1 MPFDLEVTTPDM
13 NSEAVE
19 SRMERNLA
27 AFERHAPHLHARL
40 SHMSDLATTLMV
52 DEDGK
57 LDIRFGNGSL
67 YRGNALVHTR
77 AKLEK
82 FIATQSRVYISMKNA
97 DNLLGTAGVFA
108 RWAAGYAATQGLD
121 LTEQR
126 LGSNSGF
133 AFVFGVG
140 LGLHLPA
147 VMSLTGCRNLVLVEP
162 NIEHIYHSLSTTE
175 WEDVFADA
183 QSRGGGVHFI
193 LERTVDGISGQIREV
208 ARRCGVSFLDGAYVH
223 QHYSTG
229 LLNSARRVFH
239 EEFSL
244 HLYGL
249 GFYEDELVMMSNAVS
264 NLGRGQSKAISN
276 ALPVRDTP
284 VFMCGSGPSLDDDI
298 AFVKANRDKVI
309 LVSLGSSLRIL
320 CAQGLA
326 PDYHVE
332 LENEEANAAN
342 IRRVAEEFGVPDS
355 TTLIASTSVR
365 PETASH
371 FSEIIY
377 YFRDRVSS
385 SILFRSGADALGA
398 CGPSVA
404 NAALIT
410 LLYMGFRKLYLFGVD
425 MGTRERDVYHSSQ
438 TYIGIGAAPEWG
450 SSNRFEVPGNF
461 GGTAYTEGIMNWS
474 RFTFENVVRL
484 HRDVECVNCSDG
496 VRIENAVPRLSRT
509 LVLPPGELDRTAV
522 KQKLFDDLP
531 DYDSELCR
539 ALWKRD
545 VLEAHASEILA
556 QIRTILAE
564 ADLALEGNLDWMR
577 KLYDLVIYEA
587 AGEPPTRTFLFG
599 TTVMMLASF
608 YWADGRLADPEARQ
622 VFRRAAVAEL
632 QKAYDR
638 MQTRYTR
645 LLDDVD
651 AYFAGELDEV
661 YATQSEAA

>member
-1 MPFDLEVTTPDM
+1 MQGEIDVSAPDM
-13 NSEAVE
+13 APAEIEA
-19 SRMERNLA
+19 RLARNFA
-27 AFERHAPHLHARL
+27 AFERFAPNLHAKL
-40 SHMSDLATTLMV
+40 THMSDLATSLV
-52 DEDGK
+52 VEDDGC

-67 YRGNALVHTR
+67 YRGDARAHTR

-82 FIATQSRVYISMKNA
+82 FVADQERVYISMKNA

-108 RWAAGYAATQGLD
+108 RWAAGYGEAHGHELADQRTAA
-121 LTEQR
+121 
-126 LGSNSGF
+126 NSGF

-140 LGLHLPA
+140 LGLHLPSI
-147 VMSLTGCRNLVLVEP
+147 MSLTGCRDLVLIEP
-162 NIEHIYHSLSTTE
+162 NIEHIHHSLYTSE
-175 WEDVFADA
+175 WADIFETA
-183 QSRGGGVHFI
+183 NKRGGGVHFI
-193 LERTVDGISGQIREV
+193 LERTVDTISGQIREV
-208 ARRCGVSFLDGAYVH
+208 ARRCGVSFLDGAYAH

-239 EEFSL
+239 EEFAL

-264 NLGRGQSKAISN
+264 NLGRGRAKAISS
-276 ALPVRDTP
+276 ALAVRDTP
-284 VFMCGSGPSLDDDI
+284 VFICGSGPSLDKDI
-298 AFVKANRDKVI
+298 GFVKENRDKVI

-320 CAQGLA
+320 RAQGLA

-342 IRRVAEEFGVPDS
+342 VRRVAEEFGVPES

-365 PETASH
+365 PETASY
-371 FSEIIY
+371 FAETIY

-385 SILFRSGADALGA
+385 TILFRAGADALGA

-425 MGTRERDVYHSSQ
+425 MGTRERDVYHSAQ
-438 TYIGIGAAPEWG
+438 TYIGIGAAREWG

-484 HRDVECVNCSDG
+484 HRDVDCVNCSDG
-496 VRIENAVPRLSRT
+496 VRIENVVPRLSRT
-509 LVLPPGELDRTAV
+509 LILPSKDLDRAAV

-531 DYDSELCR
+531 DYDGELCR
-539 ALWKRD
+539 SLWNRD
-545 VLEAHASEILA
+545 DLEVHFDDILM
-556 QIRTILAE
+556 QVRNILSG
-564 ADLALEGNLDWMR
+564 ADLALEANLDWAR
-577 KLYDLVIYEA
+577 QLYDLMIHEA
-587 AGEPPTRTFLFG
+587 AGEPPTRIFLFG

-608 YWADGRLADPEARQ
+608 YWADGRLTDPDARRD
-622 VFRRAAVAEL
+622 FRRAAIAEL
-632 QKAYDR
+632 QSTYDR
-638 MQTRYTR
+638 MQARYIR

-651 AYFAGELDEV
+651 AYFAGDLDEV
-661 YATQSEAA
+661 YATQAEAA

>member
-1 MPFDLEVTTPDM
+1 MQNQIDISAPDM
-13 NSEAVE
+13 GPEALE
-19 SRMERNLA
+19 ARMVRNLA
-27 AFERHAPHLHARL
+27 AFERYAPHLHAKL
-40 SHMSDLATTLMV
+40 AHMSDLATRLEVGT
-52 DEDGK
+52 EGR

-67 YRGNALVHTR
+67 YRGNALAHTR

-82 FIATQSRVYISMKNA
+82 FIATQERVFISMKNA
-97 DNLLGTAGVFA
+97 DNLLGTAGVYA
-108 RWAAGYAATQGLD
+108 RWAAGYAKSKGFEPAN
-121 LTEQR
+121 QR
-126 LGSNSGF
+126 MASNSGF

-140 LGLHLPA
+140 LGLHLPP
-147 VMSLTGCRNLVLVEP
+147 VMSLTGCRDLVLIEP
-162 NIEHIYHSLSTTE
+162 NTEHIYHSLFSTE
-175 WEDVFADA
+175 WTDVFETART
-183 QSRGGGVHFI
+183 RGGGVHFI
-193 LERTVDGISGQIREV
+193 LDRTVDSISGQIREV

-264 NLGRGQSKAISN
+264 NLGRGKAKAISS

-284 VFMCGSGPSLDDDI
+284 VFICGSGPSLDDDI
-298 AFVKANRDKVI
+298 AFVTENRDKVI

-320 CAQGLA
+320 RAQGLA

-365 PETASH
+365 PETTSH

-385 SILFRSGADALGA
+385 TMLFRSGADALGA

-404 NAALIT
+404 NAALMT

-438 TYIGIGAAPEWG
+438 TYIGIGAAKEWG

-484 HRDVECVNCSDG
+484 HRDVQCVNCSDG
-496 VRIENAVPRLSRT
+496 VRIENVVPRLSRMV
-509 LVLPPGELDRTAV
+509 VLPSSDLDRAAV
-522 KQKLFDDLP
+522 KQKLFNDLP

-539 ALWKRD
+539 SLWKRD
-545 VLEAHASEILA
+545 VIEAHAGDVLA
-556 QIRTILAE
+556 QIRSILAD
-564 ADLALEGNLDWMR
+564 ADLELEGNLDWMR
-577 KLYDLVIYEA
+577 KLYDLVIYEV

-608 YWADGRLADPEARQ
+608 YWADGRLTDPEARQ
-622 VFRRAAVAEL
+622 AFRRAAIVEL
-632 QKAYDR
+632 QSAYDR
-638 MQTRYTR
+638 MQARYTR